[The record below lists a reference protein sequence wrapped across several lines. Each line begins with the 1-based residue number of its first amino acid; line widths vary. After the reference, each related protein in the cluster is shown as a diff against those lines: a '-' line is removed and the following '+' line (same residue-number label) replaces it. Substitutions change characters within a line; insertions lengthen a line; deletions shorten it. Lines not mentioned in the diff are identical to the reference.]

1 MEAVRRI
8 AVGVI
13 GVIGLS
19 VLGVAHAADAVRGK
33 ALFSN
38 TNGAPLSCG
47 AAACHSGFP
56 SVQRNGISKGSNPA
70 ATLNAISSDK
80 GGMGFL
86 SAYVNAV
93 DAADI
98 AAYIA
103 NPAAANGAPAISL
116 SAASLTYAAQT
127 IGTASAAQ
135 TVTVSNT
142 GTATLT
148 LSGLTLAGAAAAEFT
163 RAGTCAVGT
172 NVAAGANCSIQLTFT
187 PAAAGARSAAL
198 TISHNA
204 SGGSSTVALSG
215 TGALGPAVASVTP
228 ASLTFTQQ
236 VGTVSMAQTVTV
248 ANTGGQPLTVNTIGI
263 AGANSA
269 EFAIAAGSTCMAGGV
284 INGGAN
290 CVLRVTFAPTAAGAR
305 GAALSI
311 AHNAAASPTTVPLN
325 GNGTA
330 TPQPAISLSSMTL
343 SFGTQSV
350 GSSSAA
356 QTVTVTSSGQATLT
370 LGTLTL
376 GGAAG
381 GDFTRAGTCADG
393 TSVPAGGSCTI
404 QLSFAPTAVG
414 TRSGTLTVTSN
425 ASNGN
430 PTVALSGSAVQ
441 YSISVNPTSVSLQT
455 LMGTTS
461 SPSQAVVANNGGS
474 PLTLS
479 SIAVTGPFLLQ
490 MGSNSCGAGPMTLSP
505 GQSCNVYIAFQ
516 PTAPGA
522 ATGEVLITSEASA
535 SPTRITLNAQAVV
548 AQSAAASGGGAGGSP
563 ANAGLGGCTIG
574 ASDQLVDPTLA
585 LMLAVALFVVFRRRA
600 RSIER

>member
-1 MEAVRRI
+1 MKTSRI
-8 AVGVI
+8 VLAACI
-13 GVIGLS
+13 GSAWLS
-19 VLGVAHAADAVRGK
+19 LSGVAHAADAVRGK

-38 TNGAPLSCG
+38 TNGAPESCG

-56 SVQRNGISKGSNPA
+56 SVQRNGISKGSNS
-70 ATLNAISSDK
+70 ATILSAISSDK
-80 GGMGFL
+80 GGMRFL

-103 NPAAANGAPAISL
+103 NPAAANGSPAISL
-116 SAASLTYAAQT
+116 SATSLVFAAQT

-148 LSGLTLAGAAAAEFT
+148 LSGLTLAGAAAADFT
-163 RAGTCAVGT
+163 RAGSCAVGS

-187 PAAAGARSAAL
+187 PAAAGARSATL
-198 TISHNA
+198 TIAHNA

-215 TGALGPAVASVTP
+215 TGALGSAVASVTP
-228 ASLTFTQQ
+228 ASLSFTQQ
-236 VGTVSMAQTVTV
+236 VGTVSTAQTVTV
-248 ANTGGQPLTVNTIGI
+248 ANTGGQLLTVNTIGI
-263 AGANSA
+263 SGVNAA
-269 EFAIAAGSTCMAGGV
+269 EFGIATGTTCTAGGV

-305 GAALSI
+305 SAALSI
-311 AHNAAASPTTVPLN
+311 AHNAAASPATVPLN

-330 TPQPAISLSSMTL
+330 TPQPAISLSMTTL

-356 QTVTVTSSGQATLT
+356 QAVTVTNSGQATLT

-376 GGAAG
+376 GGTAG
-381 GDFTRAGTCADG
+381 GDFTRAGTCANG
-393 TSVPAGGSCTI
+393 ASVPAGGSCTI

-441 YSISVNPTSVSLQT
+441 YSISVNPTSATLQT

-461 SPSQAVVANNGGS
+461 SPAQAVVANNGGS

-479 SIAVTGPFLLQ
+479 SIAATGPFLLQ
-490 MGSNSCGAGPMTLSP
+490 VGSNSCGAGPMMLSP
-505 GQSCNVYIAFQ
+505 GQSCNVYIVFQ

-522 ATGEVLITSEASA
+522 ATGDVQITSEASA

-548 AQSAAASGGGAGGSP
+548 AQSSVASGGGGGSA